1 MFLCAS
7 CASNLPM
14 SGQRYLCASPH
25 CCPCSLMGLR
35 PFAGSALLRGSVY
48 LPALSPCGAS
58 STCQLCPPPVGLHLP
73 VGSAFSWGSVY
84 LSALPFSWGSVR
96 PPDLV
101 FLRPLSRFSLVLG
114 RLTLWLASVGR
125 ESVEEPEGA
134 APLSDSRPT
143 SGQSY
148 SFEQALSQVA
158 CIAKKVLA
166 RWRIKSRPHGV

>member
-1 MFLCAS
+1 MLLCAS

-14 SGQRYLCASPH
+14 PGQRYLCASPH
-25 CCPCSLMGLR
+25 CCPCSLMGFR

-48 LPALSPCGAS
+48 LPALSPA
-58 STCQLCPPPVGLHLP
+58 GLHLP
-73 VGSAFSWGSVY
+73 ASSVPLLWGSIY

-114 RLTLWLASVGR
+114 RLTLWLAFVGR

-134 APLSDSRPT
+134 APRSDLRPT
-143 SGQSY
+143 SRQSY

-166 RWRIKSRPHGV
+166 RWRVKSHPYGV